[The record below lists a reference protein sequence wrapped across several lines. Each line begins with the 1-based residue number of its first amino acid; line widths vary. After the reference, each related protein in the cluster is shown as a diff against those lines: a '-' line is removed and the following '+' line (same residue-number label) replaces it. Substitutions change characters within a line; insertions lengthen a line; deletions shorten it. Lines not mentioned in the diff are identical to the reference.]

1 MTSLS
6 QERAT
11 LKHKLTC
18 LERQLRRTENELAK
32 VTAETENRP
41 VYDISSQS
49 KVSRQHI
56 FATAFQEQI
65 LTPKDPIAISGFTVH
80 CWLYR
85 DEMLTAFA

>member
-1 MTSLS
+1 MPSKSSSNLLETLLKENSELTERVTSLS

-18 LERQLRRTENELAK
+18 LERQQRHTENELAK

-41 VYDISSQS
+41 VYDITSQS

-56 FATAFQEQI
+56 RI
-65 LTPKDPIAISGFTVH
+65 N
-80 CWLYR
+80 
-85 DEMLTAFA
+85 